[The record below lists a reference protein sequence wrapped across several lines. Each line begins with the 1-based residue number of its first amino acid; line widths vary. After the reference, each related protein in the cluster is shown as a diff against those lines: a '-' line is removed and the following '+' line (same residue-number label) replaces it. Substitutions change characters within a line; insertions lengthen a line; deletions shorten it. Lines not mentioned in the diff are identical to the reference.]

1 MKGYYELMDKL
12 RGMALTNPLINTVTK
27 GAIDK
32 IANAKVDMYPICHLQ
47 LNSQQVQGN
56 ISIYNISFILMDIVE
71 TNKNLNTDIFYGND
85 NEDDVLHQMNEV
97 ALYFYEQFR
106 RGGMNDTY
114 LMQLVSDVANV
125 EYFVDRFVDRVA
137 GCTLT
142 LDIAIHHQATIC

>member
-1 MKGYYELMDKL
+1 MDNL
-12 RGMALTNPLINTVTK
+12 RNMALTNPLINTCTK

-32 IANAKVDMYPICHLQ
+32 IANAKVDMYPICHIQ

-97 ALYFYEQFR
+97 ALFFYEQFR
-106 RGGMNDTY
+106 RGGMHDTY